1 MADLLS
7 KAKQK
12 ITPSWHDILSPE
24 FNKSYFTNLEKF
36 LFEEYSSN
44 KKIYP
49 PPSNIFRSFSSPE
62 FHEVKV
68 IILGQDPYH
77 SEKTANGLAF
87 SVDEGKKIPPSLVNI
102 FKELSNDLNTGLPE
116 SGCLE
121 LWAQQGVLL
130 LNTVLTVQ
138 SGVPE
143 SHKGVGWEQF
153 TLFVLKQIS
162 DNLMNCVFM
171 FWGSKAQRYADLVDS
186 TKHLILSAAHPSPLS
201 AHKGFFGCRHFSR
214 ANRYLADMNRD
225 TIKWD
230 IICKDSRQYGME
242 FE

>member
-1 MADLLS
+1 MNVKLESSWKAALS
-7 KAKQK
+7 E
-12 ITPSWHDILSPE
+12 E
-24 FNKSYFTNLEKF
+24 FLKPYFKELTNF
-36 LFEEYSSN
+36 VRYAYQSTTV
-44 KKIYP
+44 YP
-49 PPSNIFRSFSSPE
+49 PAGLIFNALDSCPLPQTR
-62 FHEVKV
+62 VV
-68 IILGQDPYH
+68 ILGQDPYH

-102 FKELSNDLNTGLPE
+102 FKELSNDLNTELPE

-121 LWAQQGVLL
+121 LWAHQGVLL

-186 TKHLILSAAHPSPLS
+186 TKHLVLSAAHPSPLS

-214 ANRYLADMNRD
+214 ANRYLADMKRD
-225 TIKWD
+225 IIKWD
-230 IICKDSRQYGME
+230 IICKNSRQYGME
-242 FE
+242 F

>member
-1 MADLLS
+1 MY
-7 KAKQK
+7 KRQ
-12 ITPSWHDILSPE
+12 
-24 FNKSYFTNLEKF
+24 
-36 LFEEYSSN
+36 
-44 KKIYP
+44 
-49 PPSNIFRSFSSPE
+49 
-62 FHEVKV
+62 
-68 IILGQDPYH
+68 
-77 SEKTANGLAF
+77 
-87 SVDEGKKIPPSLVNI
+87 
-102 FKELSNDLNTGLPE
+102 
-116 SGCLE
+116 
-121 LWAQQGVLL
+121 
-130 LNTVLTVQ
+130 VLTVQ

-171 FWGSKAQRYADLVDS
+171 FWGAKAQRYADLVDS